1 MIADAKVIAFLIKLS
16 IFLLVKVHHTNL
28 CETKTVLKSMLDIH
42 HILDLR
48 RYQDL
53 ALGSYTTDHINE
65 VEMIGTIL
73 NRKCKHHTFTYLRR
87 IMSNVN

>member
-1 MIADAKVIAFLIKLS
+1 MF
-16 IFLLVKVHHTNL
+16 
-28 CETKTVLKSMLDIH
+28 DIH
-42 HILDLR
+42 HILNLR